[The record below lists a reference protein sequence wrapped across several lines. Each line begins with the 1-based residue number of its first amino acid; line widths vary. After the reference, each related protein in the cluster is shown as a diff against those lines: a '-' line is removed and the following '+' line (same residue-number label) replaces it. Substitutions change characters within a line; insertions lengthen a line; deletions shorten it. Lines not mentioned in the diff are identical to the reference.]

1 MCGMFGWITVYDLNT
16 EKRVMFIFI
25 DTCVQRVY
33 RDKSS
38 AYGLQINMF
47 AEPNRWTIQCVCF
60 GYQGLAVAVSSN
72 RRRPICQLSFWK
84 MVIQIHLC

>member
-1 MCGMFGWITVYDLNT
+1 MWGMFGWITVYDLNT

-25 DTCVQRVY
+25 DTCVQGVY

-47 AEPNRWTIQCVCF
+47 ADGQFNVCVSDIK
-60 GYQGLAVAVSSN
+60 A
-72 RRRPICQLSFWK
+72 
-84 MVIQIHLC
+84 